1 MNWVA
6 IIVGVIAGTTIVLQS
21 TVSAKLSTFIG
32 LWQTTF
38 IVHIV
43 GVVASFIPLF
53 LFRHE
58 ANWSAWNQA
67 PWYVYLGGV
76 FGVIII
82 YTVAYTVSNSGVTA
96 GISLIIA
103 SQLVVTLLIDHFG
116 WMGMSVRP
124 VTLMKVAGVAF
135 LFMGAWLVLR
145 EG

>member
-6 IIVGVIAGTTIVLQS
+6 ILVGVIAGTTIVLQS
-21 TVSAKLSTFIG
+21 TVSATLSRFVG

-43 GVVASFIPLF
+43 GVIASLIPLYF
-53 LFRHE
+53 FRHE
-58 ANWSAWNQA
+58 ANWAAWNQA

-103 SQLVVTLLIDHFG
+103 SQLVVTLLIDHYG
-116 WMGMSVRP
+116 WLGIDVRP
-124 VTLMKVAGVAF
+124 VTWMKLAGVAF
-135 LFMGAWLVLR
+135 LFVGAWLVLR